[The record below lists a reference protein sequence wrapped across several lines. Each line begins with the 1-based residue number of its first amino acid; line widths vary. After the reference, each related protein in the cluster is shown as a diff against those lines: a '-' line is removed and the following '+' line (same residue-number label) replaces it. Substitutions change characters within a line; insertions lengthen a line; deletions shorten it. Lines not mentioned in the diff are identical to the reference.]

1 MITFDKLKIVADIR
15 AITVCDESRFE
26 FTERNGMISSLR
38 YYQEHPYLLKIKVD
52 YECDEVV
59 IEFCGKILGR
69 DYPKLI
75 SKDTIRQ
82 CFEAIN
88 ALGFV
93 EVDIEAMM
101 EAEVVK
107 CDVTKDIPVENVKQ
121 VTDYIRSHIKNYQ
134 RFICRKLKNGNAVV
148 EKNVVNREYKKRM
161 TMYDKDTEMSRATN
175 RTFVEDNG
183 LEGAF
188 SGMCRFELNL
198 NSKEQIRTSLRIAD
212 TKLMTVLSADAD
224 PIADFLDEAVE
235 SRDAVTMSDKKSY
248 MTMLVLKDCD
258 FDLEKVEAKMRA
270 LHRSRGTV
278 ISKVMEPYK
287 VMMEQISEYQGADMW
302 QDVRR
307 KLR

>member
-1 MITFDKLKIVADIR
+1 MK
-15 AITVCDESRFE
+15 
-26 FTERNGMISSLR
+26 
-38 YYQEHPYLLKIKVD
+38 
-52 YECDEVV
+52 
-59 IEFCGKILGR
+59 KILFVALLG
-69 DYPKLI
+69 LM
-75 SKDTIRQ
+75 TIATAMA
-82 CFEAIN
+82 AIDN
-88 ALGFV
+88 
-93 EVDIEAMM
+93 
-101 EAEVVK
+101 
-107 CDVTKDIPVENVKQ
+107 TPVSM
-121 VTDYIRSHIKNYQ
+121 TIT
-134 RFICRKLKNGNAVV
+134 LKNGNTVV

-198 NSKEQIRTSLRIAD
+198 NSKEQIRTSLRIAN